1 MKISDAAT
9 MKLTLAAV
17 CLLALTCLQVAQAAY
32 NGGGWIPAHI
42 TYYGSSNG
50 DGTMGINLDFPH
62 GC

>member
-1 MKISDAAT
+1 MSNAAT

-17 CLLALTCLQVAQAAY
+17 CLLTLTCLQVAEAGY
-32 NGGGWIPAHI
+32 NGGGWNSGHI

-50 DGTMGINLDFPH
+50 DGTMGMNLLSPH